1 MSIAVNYFL
10 LTAKVAAQIVDYYNM
25 ALNVLNHGGPEEGMV
40 IEAIGVKTFK
50 VNCSFQLEL
59 ICTLCAIENLYLQ
72 R

>member
-1 MSIAVNYFL
+1 MNYFL

-50 VNCSFQLEL
+50 VNFEL
-59 ICTLCAIENLYLQ
+59 ICTLCVIENLYLQ